1 MMTAHVNREGIV
13 LRFSVEDNLPT
24 QQWEILL
31 DQLNSVYLPSFYPT
45 GKRLVVMPEGAI
57 TKAVIYLTSDTV
69 TLDQAIDILHHW
81 NIEVHDVRI
90 EPTQSVGN

>member
-1 MMTAHVNREGIV
+1 MTAHVNEEGIV
-13 LRFSVEDNLPT
+13 LRFSTADNFPT

-31 DQLNSVYLPSFYPT
+31 DQLKSVHLPSFYRAE
-45 GKRLVVMPEGAI
+45 KRMLVVTA
-57 TKAVIYLTSDTV
+57 DTV

-90 EPTQSVGN
+90 EP

>member
-1 MMTAHVNREGIV
+1 MMTAHVNEEGIV
-13 LRFSVEDNLPT
+13 LRFSTADNFPT

-31 DQLNSVYLPSFYPT
+31 DQLKSVHLPSFYRAE
-45 GKRLVVMPEGAI
+45 KRMLVVPEGDQ
-57 TKAVIYLTSDTV
+57 TKAVIYLTADTV

-90 EPTQSVGN
+90 EP